1 MPKHEKRSMSQQ
13 LGLFPDAE
21 PHSGRAGGVGPAPVA
36 ADVERIAGALPEGL
50 RLGTSSWSFPGW
62 AGLVYDR
69 EASASTLAKSGLAAY
84 ARSPLLRT
92 VGVDR
97 TYYRPVSADVFR
109 EYASDVPDGF
119 RFLVKADRRTTS
131 PTDPDAPGRRAA
143 NPDFLDPAYAVRE
156 VIEPAVEGLGRK
168 LGPILFQFSPGSPAA
183 LGGVRSF
190 LERLSRFLGA
200 LPEGPRYAV
209 ELRTPELLTEA
220 YREVLERHA
229 VAHGYVVHPA
239 MAPLEHQTALLPP
252 HYQPTLVVRWM
263 LGGGLAYQAARERYE
278 PFDRIVDEDSAT
290 RHAVAV
296 AALDALIAEREVF
309 VVANNKAEGSAPR
322 TLERLAEHIVRW
334 RDPEPSPPTGPADAP

>member
-1 MPKHEKRSMSQQ
+1 MSQQ

-21 PHSGRAGGVGPAPVA
+21 PRPGRAGGVGAAPVSGEL
-36 ADVERIAGALPEGL
+36 ERIAAALPEGL

-62 AGLVYDR
+62 AGIVYDR
-69 EASASTLAKSGLAAY
+69 EASASTLARTGLAAY
-84 ARSPLLRT
+84 AQSPLLRT

-97 TYYRPVSADVFR
+97 TYYRPIPADVFR
-109 EYASDVPDGF
+109 DYADDVPDGF

-143 NPDFLDPAYAVRE
+143 NPDFLDPTYATRE
-156 VIEPAVEGLGRK
+156 VIDPAVEGLGGK
-168 LGPILFQFSPGSPAA
+168 LGPILFQFSPGPPAA
-183 LGGVRSF
+183 LGGERAF
-190 LERLSRFLGA
+190 LERLARFLGA
-200 LPEGPRYAV
+200 LPEGPLYAV
-209 ELRTPELLTEA
+209 ELRTPELLTGA
-220 YREVLERHA
+220 YRDVLESHA

-239 MAPLEHQTALLPP
+239 MAPLERQTALIPP
-252 HYQPTLVVRWM
+252 HYQPALVVRWM
-263 LGGGLAYQAARERYE
+263 LGGGLAYEAAKDRYE

-309 VVANNKAEGSAPR
+309 VIANNKAEGSAPR

-334 RDPEPSPPTGPADAP
+334 RDPAPSPRTGSDDAP

>member
-1 MPKHEKRSMSQQ
+1 MSQQ

-21 PHSGRAGGVGPAPVA
+21 PRPGRAGGVGAAPVSA
-36 ADVERIAGALPEGL
+36 ELERVATALPEGL

-62 AGLVYDR
+62 AGIVYDR
-69 EASASTLAKSGLAAY
+69 EASASTLARTGLAAY
-84 ARSPLLRT
+84 AQSPLLRT

-97 TYYRPVSADVFR
+97 TYYRPIPADAFR
-109 EYASDVPDGF
+109 DYADDVPAGF

-131 PTDPDAPGRRAA
+131 PTDPDAPGRRAT
-143 NPDFLDPAYAVRE
+143 NPDFLDPAYAIRE
-156 VIEPAVEGLGRK
+156 VIEPAVEGLGGK
-168 LGPILFQFSPGSPAA
+168 LGPILFQFSPGPPAA
-183 LGGVRSF
+183 LGGERAF

-200 LPEGPRYAV
+200 LPEGPLYAV

-220 YREVLERHA
+220 YRDVLESHA

-239 MAPLEHQTALLPP
+239 MAPLERQTALLPP
-252 HYQPTLVVRWM
+252 HYQPALVVRWM
-263 LGGGLAYQAARERYE
+263 LGGGLAYEAAKDRYE

-334 RDPEPSPPTGPADAP
+334 RDPAPSTPAGSDDAP

>member
-1 MPKHEKRSMSQQ
+1 MSQQ

-21 PHSGRAGGVGPAPVA
+21 PRPGRGGGVGPATVTPE
-36 ADVERIAGALPEGL
+36 VERITAALPEGL

-62 AGLVYDR
+62 AGIVYDR
-69 EASASTLAKSGLAAY
+69 EASASTLARTGLAAY
-84 ARSPLLRT
+84 ARNPLLRT

-109 EYASDVPDGF
+109 DYAHHVPDDF

-143 NPDFLDPAYAVRE
+143 NQDFLDPVYAIRE
-156 VIEPAVEGLGRK
+156 VIEPAVEGLGGK
-168 LGPILFQFSPGSPAA
+168 LGTILFQFSPGPPAV
-183 LGGVRSF
+183 LGGERAF
-190 LERLSRFLGA
+190 LERLSRFFGA
-200 LPEGPRYAV
+200 LPKGPLYAV

-220 YREVLERHA
+220 YRETLERHA

-239 MAPLEHQTALLPP
+239 MAPLEHQTTLLPP
-252 HYQPTLVVRWM
+252 HYQPALVVRWM
-263 LGGGLAYQAARERYE
+263 LGAGQGYQAAKDRYE
-278 PFDRIVDEDSAT
+278 PFDRIVDEDTAT

-334 RDPEPSPPTGPADAP
+334 RDPARSPQAGPDDAS

>member
-1 MPKHEKRSMSQQ
+1 MSQQ

-21 PHSGRAGGVGPAPVA
+21 PRPGRGGVGPAPVTPE
-36 ADVERIAGALPEGL
+36 VERIAAALPEGL

-69 EASASTLAKSGLAAY
+69 EASSSTLARTGLAAY

-97 TYYRPVSADVFR
+97 TYYRPVPADVFR
-109 EYASDVPDGF
+109 DYADDVPDDF

-143 NPDFLDPAYAVRE
+143 NPDFLDPAYAIRE
-156 VIEPAVEGLGRK
+156 VIEPAVEGLGEK
-168 LGPILFQFSPGSPAA
+168 LGTILFQFSPGPPAA
-183 LGGVRSF
+183 LGGERSF
-190 LERLSRFLGA
+190 LERLSRFFDA
-200 LPEGPRYAV
+200 LPEGPLYAV

-239 MAPLEHQTALLPP
+239 MAPLERQTTLIPP
-252 HYQPTLVVRWM
+252 HYQPALVVRWM
-263 LGGGLAYQAARERYE
+263 LGGGLAYQAAKDRYE
-278 PFDRIVDEDSAT
+278 PFDRIVDEDTAT

-322 TLERLAEHIVRW
+322 TLQRLAEHIVRW
-334 RDPEPSPPTGPADAP
+334 RDPAPPPRAGSDDAS